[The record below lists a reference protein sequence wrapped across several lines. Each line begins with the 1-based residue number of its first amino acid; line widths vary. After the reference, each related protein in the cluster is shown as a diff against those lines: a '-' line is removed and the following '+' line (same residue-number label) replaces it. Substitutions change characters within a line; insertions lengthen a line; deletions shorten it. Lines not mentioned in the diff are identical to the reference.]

1 MREMKKFKRLLSCV
15 VAAAMI
21 AGMLVSLPSV
31 FADSPTTLTVDPS
44 QNETETNF
52 KTIRAAVAKAK
63 EINPQS
69 ADAMVTINVKPG
81 DYEEQVMIA
90 NAKFITLQQTPGTE
104 GKVDL
109 HWYYCTGYCAGDCD
123 LDGKYNPK
131 VNWNDE
137 RTWKGYKDSDPDF
150 PEYKVGQLLNA
161 EKAGLA
167 NNGNVSA
174 TFKQS
179 HGNVKVETISYYDTD
194 GVAHENVKVN
204 TAHLGDFVDQA
215 ALCINNS
222 SDIVVNDINV
232 VNSIPVMVTEG
243 EKRVGVAPQ
252 EERTHENA
260 TAYILPRRDNLTVCA
275 ESTEMATSD
284 AIDAAFAKSADTQKV
299 AALEALSG
307 LTAQNSAYLARSDKY
322 NERGH
327 AIATKGSDKI
337 TFNKVRARG
346 NQDSVYINGGRLY
359 FKECDLIGGTDY
371 IYGDATAVF
380 DTCLLGAEGMSNKSY
395 GATITA
401 ANHEAANPYGYL
413 FYNCTLYNVLD
424 NITTSSLGRPWRQDA
439 QITFYN
445 LAVDDAHTIGK
456 SAAGVSD
463 TGWADMSGAEAAKAR
478 FFEYGTHNKSDSKPV
493 NTSKR
498 LVNKSKE
505 EGGQGMGSVLNEWQ
519 ILEFNPYNYFN
530 SDYWL
535 TGKNKDNWDPMN
547 FSAKLTKVTSAI
559 KSVNLNIPS
568 NEETEV
574 TLPTAPEGVTYK
586 WESNSPNVQVSADG
600 KKITVTRPAAGA
612 DDIVSS
618 IILYA
623 MDNDTKV
630 GDKVELPVTITPTT
644 DTTNVFNIPVKITS
658 SLTLREDNDFTIT
671 ISKNGAPIK
680 TQVVTLK
687 AGQTEATATIENVPA
702 SAEGID
708 YDVKIVSKSNDLS
721 IASPEDGV
729 TTVKGIK
736 GQDVELNISAQM
748 LVDDT
753 VDLSSINCKN
763 TDGNQVFD
771 LISLAKAAG
780 AEDSIANSDVI
791 TVEYKLNVPEKITAG
806 NLTYFDL
813 VSGTPTETASN
824 AKNDSRFVLA
834 MFRHWNQLDIADCT
848 RGIEGNAHA
857 SASENHQFQNV
868 SGNFDPA
875 NPDHIITVTI
885 DYKNKTVK
893 LDGKGTK
900 TTSQTF
906 AGFPSNVQKGDLKLA
921 VYTDKSQ
928 KFTLSDVKVTYKKVV
943 TGELSE
949 TPEGEGEYTFTD
961 VVGGN
966 LCTDSESYKF
976 VDGVDEN
983 VAALFASSADKTVM
997 DSKFTANYKNYVGG
1011 TGDKGTHPTITLNAD
1026 KGKYRI
1032 YYVGYNHGKNVQA
1045 KVNGKT
1051 YTAGTGKQLA
1061 ARSSDAN
1068 YVLKYY
1074 EIDIEMTSKNST
1086 ITFDS
1091 TEQWLPDTYC
1101 VAVVGSAELGGTEP
1115 TPTPTAST
1123 EPSSSPTAS
1132 TEPSSSPTASTEPSS
1147 SPTATTNPTPTPTES
1162 AAPADSYKI
1171 ESAKFDESGKLTVKY
1186 TATGAAKLIAVTYKD
1201 NSCSAITNVK
1211 MFDISTSDEQ
1221 TFDYSKPASGV
1232 TKVFIW
1238 QGTDNIMP
1246 LSNAASIDGGTAPT
1260 PTPTVTP
1267 TPTPTA
1273 TITPSGDTISVDF
1286 TKLQTVPVYS
1296 KETGNGFVS
1305 TSGAIR
1311 ATGSERKVAATSEIK
1326 IDANGASVTESN
1338 GTYLYNKSNSDDGD
1352 DYNYGGL
1359 IYRQDVAPGAYHL
1372 EVEVADASNTTVAPN
1387 GMQASRII
1395 GTSNWDNCLH
1405 VPRTVSAKWAGNVWT
1420 YDFATGENFVEI
1432 EIEPNKLPTKD
1443 AAQTVGVKSIKITPL
1458 AVNPAGDKPTI
1469 HILGDST
1476 QKAYSFNETIGSW
1489 GQMLGEYFDP
1499 AKVTVINYSMGG
1511 RAMKSNYNEGRTMEP
1526 LITGKAGD
1534 FVFIHS
1540 AHNDETL
1547 SSNRFSRGS
1556 GIKNGTL
1563 TTNNASYQRWLDM
1576 YVKMIK
1582 ARGMTPVLVTAM
1594 PRTGSGQYKEDK
1606 NTKPNGFNPDS
1617 PGLMREKAKSDAGV
1631 GLVDLYAGAKT
1642 YIDSLEDNEVLY
1654 IYHTYEAG
1662 ETPANNN
1669 ANGSEGMKHDGTH
1682 YREAA
1687 AKQWCRIMLQSIYD
1701 QSVAT
1706 TDTYTDKAMMA
1717 ELVNYMKAPVKEA
1730 AADSN
1735 HDWSNVFPEMASDVS
1750 AVGVVPGATKQK
1762 ETNYYYRNNIE
1773 KALQIGALHKDKDN
1787 NFKPT
1792 QTITVGEFARGVEK
1806 VFGLSENSLS
1816 DYSKTY
1822 AELTASGAKQIGT
1835 ASFEATSDIASVDE
1849 SVETADA
1856 TGDLTVTVSQP
1867 AEGGTVTAYN
1877 ETQRMVKTADVPSGL
1892 KEEQV
1897 ISDNEYF
1904 KFIAP
1909 PNLVNKSDSNGKFS
1923 NKEISTNYVEFRK
1936 SGSDQPPLKTVTYE
1950 AKKTGALVI
1959 YASAAKNKS
1968 IVLENTKDGTQQT
1981 RHIDEND
1988 TVSTTNAC
1996 ATLTYDVQEGETY
2009 LLYTSGGTGKLFGIS
2024 YEGEYPQST
2033 TSLKANSGDKIRVTA
2048 SAEDGYTLNSIL
2060 VGGSAQATTREYT
2073 FTITADTTVSA
2084 KFDKEPELV
2093 EHTMIASDA
2102 ALTREAMGAILY
2114 DAYTKANAANGKW
2127 ITNAKIYMSQKGGA
2141 LSPDDPNYDPNITYN
2156 GGTYLPLTGWGALTD
2171 TDSINT
2177 ALYAKVKQAY
2187 NLGLMRTEEGIVRGD
2202 MKNGTKIQPK
2212 TEVTRAKAAKAL
2224 VFCYI
2229 LGQLPTDENHL
2240 IYMENQADKTV
2251 ADIAAPNSE
2260 APTTVFGE

>member
-1 MREMKKFKRLLSCV
+1 MKKFKRLLSCMIA
-15 VAAAMI
+15 VAMT

-31 FADSPTTLTVDPS
+31 FADESLTTLEVGKD
-44 QNETETNF
+44 
-52 KTIRAAVAKAK
+52 KTYTTISAAVAKAI
-63 EINPQS
+63 ELNPQS
-69 ADAMVTINVKPG
+69 EAGRVTINIEPG

-90 NAKFITLQQTPGTE
+90 NAKFITLRQTPETE

-167 NNGNVSA
+167 NNANVSA
-174 TFKQS
+174 AFKQS
-179 HGNVKVETISYYDTD
+179 HGSVKVETISYYDTD
-194 GVAHENVKVN
+194 GFAHENVKVN

-359 FKECDLIGGTDY
+359 FKDCDLIGGTDY

-380 DTCLLGAEGMSNKSY
+380 DTCLLGAEGMSNKDH

-413 FYNCTLYNVLD
+413 FYNCTLYNMLS

-456 SAAGVSD
+456 SAAGISD
-463 TGWADMSGAEAAKAR
+463 TGWADMSGNEAAKAR
-478 FFEYGTHNKSDSKPV
+478 FFEYGTHKLSDNTAV

-806 NLTYFDL
+806 DLTYFDL
-813 VSGTPTETASN
+813 VSGTPTEAASN
-824 AKNDSRFVLA
+824 AKNDNRFVLA
-834 MFRHWNQLDIADCT
+834 MFRHWNQLDIADCA
-848 RGIEGNAHA
+848 RGIEGNANQNA
-857 SASENHQFQNV
+857 NFENHQFQNV

-875 NPDHIITVTI
+875 NPEHIITVTI

-997 DSKFTANYKNYVGG
+997 DSKFTANYVNYVGG
-1011 TGDKGTHPTITLNAD
+1011 TGDRGTHPTITLNAD
-1026 KGKYRI
+1026 AGKYRI
-1032 YYVGYNHGKNVQA
+1032 YYVGCNHGNNVQA

-1051 YTAGTGKQLA
+1051 YTATPGKDLA
-1061 ARSSDAN
+1061 KGGSKT
-1068 YVLKYY
+1068 LKYY

-1123 EPSSSPTAS
+1123 TPTAS
-1132 TEPSSSPTASTEPSS
+1132 PSASTTPTASPS
-1147 SPTATTNPTPTPTES
+1147 ATTNPTPTPTDS

-1201 NSCSAITNVK
+1201 NSCRAITNVK

-1221 TFDYSKPASGV
+1221 TLNYDKPASGV

-1273 TITPSGDTISVDF
+1273 TLTPSGDTISIDF
-1286 TKLQTVPVYS
+1286 TKMTAVPVYS

-1326 IDANGASVTESN
+1326 IDAEKGANVTESN

-1359 IYRQDVAPGAYHL
+1359 IYRYDTGAPGAYHL

-1387 GMQASRII
+1387 GMQASRLV
-1395 GTSNWDNCLH
+1395 GTSTWDNCGN
-1405 VPRTVSAKWAGNVWT
+1405 VPRTVSAKWDGNVWS
-1420 YDFATGENFVEI
+1420 YDFATGEKFVEI

-1476 QKAYSFNETIGSW
+1476 QKTYSFNETISAW
-1489 GQMLGEYFDP
+1489 GQTLYQYFD
-1499 AKVTVINYSMGG
+1499 ANKVNVVNYSMGG
-1511 RAMKSNYNEGRTMEP
+1511 RAMKSNYNEGRAMEP

-1556 GIKNGTL
+1556 GIKGGTL
-1563 TTNNASYQRWLDM
+1563 STNNASYQRWLDM
-1576 YVKMIK
+1576 YVEMIK

-1594 PRTGSGQYKEDK
+1594 PRTGNGSYSEDSK
-1606 NTKPNGFNPDS
+1606 TKPNGFNPDS
-1617 PGLMREKAKSDAGV
+1617 PGLMREKAKSDPEV
-1631 GLVDLYAGAKT
+1631 GLVELYDGAT
-1642 YIDSLEDNEVLY
+1642 NYIDQFKDKKEIFY
-1654 IYHTYEAG
+1654 IYNTYEAG
-1662 ETPANNN
+1662 ETPAENS
-1669 ANGSEGMKHDGTH
+1669 ANGTKGDGTH
-1682 YREAA
+1682 YRESAA
-1687 AKQWCRIMLQSIYD
+1687 RQWCRIMLQSMYD
-1701 QSVAT
+1701 QSVAG
-1706 TDTYTDKAMMA
+1706 TDTYTDKNIMA
-1717 ELVNYMKAPVKEA
+1717 QLVSYMPDSVQNA
-1730 AADSN
+1730 AKTK
-1735 HDWSNVFPEMASDVS
+1735 DWSDVFPEMASDVS
-1750 AVGVVPGATKQK
+1750 TIGIKAGATQQSSD
-1762 ETNYYYRNNIE
+1762 NFYYRPNIE

-1792 QTITVGEFARGVEK
+1792 AEITVGEFARGIEK

-1816 DYSKTY
+1816 NYSKTY
-1822 AELTASGAKQIGT
+1822 DELKSEGMNVLET
-1835 ASFEATSDIASVDE
+1835 ASVDE
-1849 SVETADA
+1849 AVETSGSVEVAD
-1856 TGDLTVTVSQP
+1856 GDLKVTVDP
-1867 AEGGTVTAYN
+1867 NMVGGSITIYN
-1877 ETQRMVKTADVPSGL
+1877 ESQHNTFLADVPKITSPNQ
-1892 KEEQV
+1892 E
-1897 ISDNEYF
+1897 ISNNEYF
-1904 KFIAP
+1904 TLTGPEDITTKAPGSDGNNSKFGNSA
-1909 PNLVNKSDSNGKFS
+1909 
-1923 NKEISTNYVEFRK
+1923 ISGNYVYYRDKPGRTVKYEAKESGTIVLYASSRSDRYIGCTDTSSNTTVTK
-1936 SGSDQPPLKTVTYE
+1936 YMDGSREGSDIAGSSTSTTYGTVCFNVTKGVTYE
-1950 AKKTGALVI
+1950 LFQNSSDQKLYAL
-1959 YASAAKNKS
+1959 
-1968 IVLENTKDGTQQT
+1968 Q
-1981 RHIDEND
+1981 
-1988 TVSTTNAC
+1988 
-1996 ATLTYDVQEGETY
+1996 
-2009 LLYTSGGTGKLFGIS
+2009 
-2024 YEGEYPQST
+2024 YEAEYPQSNT
-2033 TSLKANSGDKIRVTA
+2033 ELSVNSGDHVRIVA
-2048 SAEDGYTLNSIL
+2048 SAENGYVFNSIL
-2060 VGGSAQATTREYT
+2060 VNGEVKASTREYT
-2073 FTITADTTVSA
+2073 ITVTGNTTVSA
-2084 KFDKEPELV
+2084 NFDKEPDLV
-2093 EHTMIASDA
+2093 ANSIVPSDA
-2102 ALTREAMGAILY
+2102 ALTREVMGAILY
-2114 DAYTKANAANGKW
+2114 DAYLAKYGKDAQGNWNKVDYMNQNG
-2127 ITNAKIYMSQKGGA
+2127 NVP
-2141 LSPDDPNYDPNITYN
+2141 SPDDPNYDPNIVYE
-2156 GGTYLPLTGWGALTD
+2156 GSPYVSLTGWGALTD
-2171 TDSINT
+2171 TDAISTN
-2177 ALYAKVKQAY
+2177 LYAKVKEAY
-2187 NLGLMRTEEGIVRGD
+2187 NLGLLRPEQGISRGASACGN
-2202 MKNGTKIQPK
+2202 KLQPTTK
-2212 TEVTRAKAAKAL
+2212 VTRAKAAKAL
-2224 VFCYI
+2224 VFMYI
-2229 LGQLPTDENHL
+2229 LTQPLKGESQWLPNNHN
-2240 IYMENQADKTV
+2240 YAADTV
-2251 ADIAAPNSE
+2251 ADIILPNSE
-2260 APTTVFGE
+2260 APSKVFGK